1 MIKKY
6 LTAIGLL
13 VVFLAVFIPFASSS
27 PDGLETVASSLGV
40 QPQPMWHGLM
50 NDYSVS
56 FLGNSYI
63 STLTAGILGTVLVLG
78 ATMVLGTA
86 ITKRSQTRTEKS

>member
-13 VVFLAVFIPFASSS
+13 AVFLAVFIPFASSS
-27 PDGLETVASSLGV
+27 LDGLETVVSSFGV
-40 QPQPMWHGLM
+40 QAQPVWHGVM

-56 FLGNSYI
+56 FIADSYI
-63 STLTAGILGTVLVLG
+63 STLTAGILGTVFVFGMTLI
-78 ATMVLGTA
+78 LGTV
-86 ITKRSQTRTEKS
+86 ITKRSQTKTEKS